1 MKPWQSQ
8 GLPVIRLVSS
18 IAVSM
23 TLMCGTL
30 HAQQQL
36 PKPAQPDVASRNRA
50 VLSELPF
57 TDRRD
62 FDEAMRGFV
71 ATTADAKNPTQY
83 DFLKNDAPSS
93 VNPSLWRLAQLNAIN
108 GLFKVVDGMYQI
120 RGFSL
125 ANMTIVE
132 GRTGLIVIDPLS
144 TVGAAKDGLDL
155 YFAHRPKRPV
165 VAVIITHSHGD
176 HYGGSKGVAS
186 EEDVRAGRIKVIAP
200 DGFLDAA
207 VSETVIAGNAM
218 SRRAEYQ
225 FGGPLPRGERGNV
238 DAGLGKNDSRG
249 VGGRGILAP
258 TDSIVRPVETR
269 TIDGVTITF
278 HLAPASEA
286 PAEMHLF
293 FPQLKVFDAAEN
305 ATQTLHNLLPLRGT
319 EVRDAKGWS
328 KYLGDALERFG
339 ATADV
344 MIAQHHWPVWGH
356 DRVVE
361 RLEQQRDLY
370 KYIHDQ
376 TVRMMNQ
383 GMSPTEIAE
392 ELRLPK
398 SLEQVW
404 SARGYYGTLSHDS
417 KAVFQRYLG
426 WYDGNPAFLNELP
439 PSDAARKYVEYMGG
453 AAAIIARAREDFAK
467 GNYRWVAQVM
477 DQVVF
482 AEPANAEARALAA
495 DAFEQLGYLSESATW
510 RNAYLLGAQE
520 LRRGVPAATRRQA
533 LDAEMIGAM
542 PAALVFDYLA
552 TTLNGSRAETT
563 KMVLNW
569 RFTDTR
575 ESLASTIDHA
585 ALTFVVG
592 KVAQNADA
600 SVSTTRAVFNAIVL
614 RQRTIADARQ
624 RGDLTVTGNAA
635 RLTELMGLFDDFDPA
650 FKIVEP

>member
-1 MKPWQSQ
+1 MKPQTHGS
-8 GLPVIRLVSS
+8 LVIRRMGSTALALALTMSGLQ
-18 IAVSM
+18 A
-23 TLMCGTL
+23 
-30 HAQQQL
+30 QQL
-36 PKPAQPDVASRNRA
+36 PKPAQPDVASRNSA

-57 TDRRD
+57 ADRRD
-62 FDEAMRGFV
+62 FDDAMRGFV
-71 ATTADAKNPTQY
+71 ATTPDARNPTQY
-83 DFLKNDAPSS
+83 DFLKADAPPS

-144 TVGAAKDGLDL
+144 TVGAAKEGLDL

-165 VAVIITHSHGD
+165 LAVIFTHSHGD
-176 HYGGSKGVAS
+176 HYGGAKGVATDA
-186 EEDVRAGRIKVIAP
+186 DVRAGRTKVVAP
-200 DGFLDAA
+200 DGFLAAA
-207 VSETVIAGNAM
+207 VSETVFAGNAM
-218 SRRAEYQ
+218 SRRAQYQ

-249 VGGRGILAP
+249 AGGRGILAP
-258 TDSIVRPVETR
+258 TDSITQPVETR
-269 TIDGVTITF
+269 TIDGVAITF

-339 ATADV
+339 TGSDV

-370 KYIHDQ
+370 KFIHDQ
-376 TVRMMNQ
+376 TMRMMNQ
-383 GMSPTEIAE
+383 GMTPTEIAE
-392 ELRLPK
+392 GLRLPK
-398 SLEQVW
+398 SLDQVW

-426 WYDGNPAFLNELP
+426 WYDGNPAGLDELP
-439 PSDAARKYVEYMGG
+439 PSDAAKKYVEYMGG
-453 AAAIIARAREDFAK
+453 SAAILARAREDFAK
-467 GNYRWVAQVM
+467 GNYRWVAQVV

-482 AEPANAEARALAA
+482 AEPTNAEARALAA
-495 DAFEQLGYLSESATW
+495 DAFEQLGYLAESATW

-520 LRRGVPAATRRQA
+520 LR
-533 LDAEMIGAM
+533 
-542 PAALVFDYLA
+542 
-552 TTLNGSRAETT
+552 
-563 KMVLNW
+563 
-569 RFTDTR
+569 
-575 ESLASTIDHA
+575 
-585 ALTFVVG
+585 
-592 KVAQNADA
+592 
-600 SVSTTRAVFNAIVL
+600 
-614 RQRTIADARQ
+614 
-624 RGDLTVTGNAA
+624 
-635 RLTELMGLFDDFDPA
+635 
-650 FKIVEP
+650 